1 MLGFPKAEKN
11 FDMNPILLD
20 LQMLLPF
27 CGHFPYFSIFKVTNN
42 KLKLPPEKAVC
53 GTGSM
58 SIEIEMSPKPQ
69 TDR

>member
-11 FDMNPILLD
+11 SDMNPVLLD
-20 LQMLLPF
+20 LHVVTISWPL
-27 CGHFPYFSIFKVTNN
+27 TNN
-42 KLKLPPEKAVC
+42 KLDLPPEKAVC

>member
-11 FDMNPILLD
+11 SDMNLVLLD
-20 LQMLLPF
+20 LLMLLPF
-27 CGHFPYFSIFKVTNN
+27 YGHFHYFIIFKVTNN
-42 KLKLPPEKAVC
+42 KLNLPPEKAVC

-69 TDR
+69 TDC